1 MLRSI
6 AVASGLLAV
15 LAGPLAGP
23 LAAQDMEFA
32 VSAFG
37 GAYIPTGEIADVV
50 TRGGSNFF
58 DLEQKTSI
66 ALGGRASVWFSRLGV
81 EAEGVYAFSNVDLP
95 VSDEGAA
102 NVYMGSLN
110 VLYTIFQAPFSP
122 LSIHASAGGGLVSHS
137 GLFYTNIQAKT
148 DPAGVVGLGARFG
161 VGPLAN
167 VRFDLR
173 DYIYSFEPDAGG
185 NAGSKLQNDILVT
198 ASVEFTFS
206 PKP

>member
-50 TRGGSNFF
+50 IRGGSTFL
-58 DLEQKTSI
+58 DLEQQASI
-66 ALGGRASVWFSRLGV
+66 ALGGRLSVWFSRLGV
-81 EAEGVYAFSNVDLP
+81 EAEGVYALSNVDLP
-95 VSDEGAA
+95 ISDEGSA

-110 VLYTIFQAPFSP
+110 VLYMIFQAPFSP
-122 LSIHASAGGGLVSHS
+122 LSIHVSGGGGLVSHS
-137 GLFYTNIQAKT
+137 GNFYTNVQEKT

-161 VGPLAN
+161 LGPVAN
-167 VRFDLR
+167 VRFDIR
-173 DYIYSFEPDAGG
+173 DYIYSFQPDAGG
-185 NAGSKLQNDILVT
+185 TRDSKLQNDILVT
-198 ASVEFTFS
+198 AAVEFTFS